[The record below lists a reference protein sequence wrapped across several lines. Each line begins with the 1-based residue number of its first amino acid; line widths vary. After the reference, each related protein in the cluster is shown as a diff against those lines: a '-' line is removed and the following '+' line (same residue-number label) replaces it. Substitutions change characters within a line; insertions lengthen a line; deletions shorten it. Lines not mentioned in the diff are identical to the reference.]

1 VAKTPA
7 LRKRP
12 SWPAAIAIAVCTL
25 TLGRSAAAYHTDSE
39 HITDD
44 TAWTLTG
51 DKAFRVG
58 LYKASA
64 TIADRL
70 DIGTYVWPWVLRT
83 PNAFAKLRFL
93 DLGPWQ
99 WAVEVGFFRLDTR
112 AFQRA
117 DRTAPVIT
125 VGAIALVTSIEIAR
139 SHQLSNK
146 LVGTAGRVTG
156 VVDQDSLVGEG
167 RAGITNMQYVLAYEY
182 RASRSLALVLTGR
195 YQLFQV
201 VDGDAS
207 FTTNP
212 DEYTSIEVQA
222 AARDPS
228 TLNFRNA
235 FSIVPAIAWSWSTFN
250 LRIGAGFGN
259 FNVPGVNVM
268 LASRTPIPELDL
280 FWTF

>member
-1 VAKTPA
+1 VAKTRPPLGRLAA
-7 LRKRP
+7 LV
-12 SWPAAIAIAVCTL
+12 AAACTL
-25 TLGRSAAAYHTDSE
+25 TLGRSAAAYHTESE

-44 TAWTLTG
+44 TAWTLKG
-51 DKAFRVG
+51 DKDFRVG

-70 DIGTYVWPWVLRT
+70 DVGTYVWPWVLRT

-99 WAVEVGFFRLDTR
+99 WAVEAGFLRLDTAR
-112 AFQRA
+112 FQRG
-117 DRTAPVIT
+117 DGTAPVLT
-125 VGAIALVTSIEIAR
+125 VGALGLVTSIEIAHR
-139 SHQLSNK
+139 HQFSNK
-146 LVGTAGRVTG
+146 LVGTAGRASGAVE
-156 VVDQDSLVGEG
+156 QDTLVGKG
-167 RAGITNMQYVLAYEY
+167 RAGLTNMQYVLAYEF

-212 DEYTSIEVQA
+212 DDYTSIEVEA
-222 AARDPS
+222 AARDAG
-228 TLNFRNA
+228 TLNVRNA